1 MRYIVILAGGSGT
14 RLWPWSR
21 TRRPKQLLPLMHG
34 RSLLELA
41 FERLAPLVAPERLFV
56 CGGLVFKE
64 EICRLLNLP
73 EEQFIGEPVGRD
85 TAAAIGYCAAVLQ
98 RRDPDAVFAVC
109 TADHFIEPPE
119 RFRDSLQSGF
129 ELAESRTNAL
139 VTFGVAPATAST
151 AYGYLELGAE
161 KGSARVVS
169 RFCEKPDRKTAEE
182 FLAAG
187 PERYLWNSGMFVWKA
202 ATLLGCLGA
211 YRPAIFQAVAAMA
224 ALYDTPRRSEI
235 VASTYPKIEKIS
247 IDYAVMEP
255 ASRAENVEVLAVPLS
270 LNWLDIGSWNAFAAV
285 CPHDDRNNATSAA
298 RSALLDCRDV
308 LVASD
313 DPGHLVAVIGCSDL
327 MVVHTADAT
336 LVCRAGEAEAVKKL
350 QQTLQHSYPDTL

>member
-1 MRYIVILAGGSGT
+1 MRYVVILAGGSGT

-21 TRRPKQLLPLMHG
+21 TRRPKQLLPLLHG
-34 RSLLELA
+34 RSLLEHA
-41 FERLAPLVAPERLFV
+41 FERLKPLVAPERLFV
-56 CGGLVFKE
+56 CGSLIFKE

-85 TAAAIGYCAAVLQ
+85 TAAAIGYCGAVLRQ
-98 RRDPDAVFAVC
+98 RDADAVFAVC
-109 TADHFIEPPE
+109 TADHVIEPAE
-119 RFRDSLQSGF
+119 RFRDSLRSGF
-129 ELAESRTNAL
+129 DLAESRAHAL
-139 VTFGVAPATAST
+139 VTFGVAPDAAST

-161 KGSARVVS
+161 EGSARVVS
-169 RFCEKPDRKTAEE
+169 RFCEKPDKKTAEA
-182 FLAAG
+182 FFAAG

-202 ATLLGCLGA
+202 ATLLDCLSA
-211 YRPAIFQAVAAMA
+211 YRPAIYEAVTAMA
-224 ALYDTPRRSEI
+224 ALYDTPRRDEI

-255 ASRAENVEVLAVPLS
+255 ASHAGRVEVLAVPLS

-285 CPHDDRNNATSAA
+285 CQHDDRNNATSAA
-298 RSALLDCRDV
+298 RSALLNCHDV

-313 DPGHLVAVIGCSDL
+313 DPSHLVAVIGCSDL

-336 LVCRAGEAEAVKKL
+336 LVCRASEAEAVKKL
-350 QQTLQHSYPDTL
+350 QESLQQSYPDTL